1 MSNLEIIHSIGI
13 CLLMACALWYRHKY
27 LKAERLRQRQHF
39 EDDMNYQ
46 IVNGRYLHAIKEL
59 AATKAEL
66 EFTNKVYTET
76 QKKLHKSNYTID
88 SLHKE
93 NDKLQAEL
101 KQYKNHNENT

>member
-1 MSNLEIIHSIGI
+1 MSNLEIIHTVGI

-27 LKAERLRQRQHF
+27 LKAERLRLRQHF

-66 EFTNKVYTET
+66 E
-76 QKKLHKSNYTID
+76 
-88 SLHKE
+88 
-93 NDKLQAEL
+93 
-101 KQYKNHNENT
+101 QYKNHESET